1 MPEMNG
7 SEDWPSR
14 SEPPPQDQPPARERT
29 VYRVGSDDVLPDGP
43 ARGGPTTEQLPG
55 ASAAVESGPW
65 SLGPP
70 APPSYRR
77 SRHIARFVAP
87 VAFLALV
94 VGLVA
99 VIMKSGVLGPDGGLV
114 VSPSASV
121 SASPS
126 AKPVT
131 YKVVKG
137 DTLTLIAVK
146 HHTSVDKILQLN
158 PDLSINSLRV
168 GETIILPPPQ

>member
-1 MPEMNG
+1 MNG

-14 SEPPPQDQPPARERT
+14 GGPPSQGEPPPGERT
-29 VYRVGSDDVLPDGP
+29 VYRVGSADAVPDGP
-43 ARGGPTTEQLPG
+43 APTAEQLPG
-55 ASAAVESGPW
+55 ASASVETGPW
-65 SLGPP
+65 SVGPP

-94 VGLVA
+94 VGLVV
-99 VIMKSGVLGPDGGLV
+99 VITRSGVLGPDGGGTV

-126 AKPVT
+126 ASPVS
-131 YKVVKG
+131 YKVAKG
-137 DTLTLIAVK
+137 DTLSSIAAK

-158 PDLSINSLRV
+158 PDLSINNLRV
-168 GETIILPPPQ
+168 GQTITLPPPQ